1 MFRSGDQIGPYTL
14 IRSIGKGAFGVV
26 WLAEK
31 RSRILTTQ
39 VALKMPLDQ
48 NVDIE
53 VIKQEASVWKHAS
66 GHPNVVSFLDA
77 DEYDSQIVIV
87 SEYVPDGSM
96 EDWLEKHGGA
106 PSMQAAI
113 DKALGI
119 LAGLE
124 HLHARNIIHR
134 DLKPANLLL
143 QGETP
148 RLTDFG
154 ISRVLKTTSVS
165 QVAGTPA
172 YMAPESFD
180 GVRNEQTDVWS
191 VGVLLYQMLAGRLPF
206 PQQDMTSLIGA
217 IVSRNPDP
225 LPPDLPPPLRGV
237 VMRALAKNPAQR
249 FLSASEMRMSL
260 QKAAEAIKAQRA
272 EPVVNRVAPPAF
284 VNPPGPPRPMTYPQ
298 NPEPR
303 TSPPNLNPRL
313 AQTMPVRPLF
323 TQPPARPS
331 SSKLPLII
339 VGIVALLVAAG
350 VVAAYVLT
358 RDSGSN
364 FVSQA
369 SGDKERKEREEK
381 ERAEREAAEAQRK
394 LEEEKR
400 QREAEAERQRQLELS
415 KPKGAIQQV
424 WTDHNVFE
432 GGQKGMRIH
441 AKFTVDNYKGINCR
455 MTAYFYFENGDKLK
469 DNNGSYK
476 TDDGQ
481 VSVGKDF
488 NPTYVNAIYNDYTVF
503 LPYDELHLGTGK
515 FSLKYQVKLYR
526 QGGEFFASSEYQTFT
541 FTK

>member
-1 MFRSGDQIGPYTL
+1 
-14 IRSIGKGAFGVV
+14 
-26 WLAEK
+26 
-31 RSRILTTQ
+31 
-39 VALKMPLDQ
+39 
-48 NVDIE
+48 
-53 VIKQEASVWKHAS
+53 
-66 GHPNVVSFLDA
+66 
-77 DEYDSQIVIV
+77 
-87 SEYVPDGSM
+87 
-96 EDWLEKHGGA
+96 
-106 PSMQAAI
+106 
-113 DKALGI
+113 
-119 LAGLE
+119 
-124 HLHARNIIHR
+124 
-134 DLKPANLLL
+134 
-143 QGETP
+143 
-148 RLTDFG
+148 
-154 ISRVLKTTSVS
+154 
-165 QVAGTPA
+165 
-172 YMAPESFD
+172 MAPESFD

-249 FLSASEMRMSL
+249 FISAAEMRVSL

-272 EPVVNRVAPPAF
+272 EPVVNRVVPPAF
-284 VNPPGPPRPMTYPQ
+284 VNPPGPPRPITYPQ

-323 TQPPARPS
+323 TQPPVRAS

-350 VVAAYVLT
+350 VVTAYVLT

-364 FVSQA
+364 FVIQA
-369 SGDKERKEREEK
+369 SGDKERKEREDK

-394 LEEEKR
+394 LEEERK

-415 KPKGAIQQV
+415 RPKGAIQQV

-441 AKFTVDNYKGINCR
+441 AKFTVDNYKDIKCR
-455 MTAYFYFENGDKLK
+455 MTAYFYFANGDKLK
-469 DNNGSYK
+469 DYNGAYK